1 MSVSPKLALA
11 TVALLL
17 SAPDT
22 AQAKDYKIAT
32 WNLDW
37 LTLRHTGDPALPENV
52 HTRRPADFTRLR
64 AYADKLNADIVAFEE
79 VDGTAAAAQIFNPAH
94 YTLITIRE
102 DVVQQ
107 VGLAVSNTIKVQQNA
122 DVTALDVEPDASHK
136 LRNGL
141 DATLT
146 FPNGA
151 TLRVLAV
158 HLKTGCH
165 EDIIATSQRPQCV
178 LLGKQIIPL
187 AAWAH
192 ARAAE
197 GTPYTILGD
206 FNRVMDQPEELST
219 ALAQAASLTRVT
231 TGKADPCWKGG
242 SFIDHIFLGG
252 PAQAWLIP
260 ASLRVQTYRNDPASE
275 RDRLSDHCPVSVR
288 ITT

>member
-1 MSVSPKLALA
+1 MSTTGKLIGALA
-11 TVALLL
+11 ALLL
-17 SAPDT
+17 SAPDVE
-22 AQAKDYKIAT
+22 AADWKIAT

-52 HTRRPADFTRLR
+52 HTRRPSDFTRLH

-79 VDGTAAAAQIFNPAH
+79 VDGQEAAARIFDPAH
-94 YTLITIRE
+94 YTIITIRE
-102 DVVQQ
+102 NVIQQ
-107 VGLAVSNTIKVQQNA
+107 VGLAVINTIAVHQNN
-122 DVTALDVEPDASHK
+122 DLIALNVEPGAPHQ

-151 TLRVLAV
+151 KLRVLAV

-165 EDIIATSQRPQCV
+165 EDAIANNPRPQCV
-178 LLGKQIIPL
+178 LLAKQIPPL

-197 GTPYTILGD
+197 GTPYAILGD
-206 FNRVMDQPEELST
+206 FNRVMDQPEEMST
-219 ALAQAASLTRVT
+219 ALAQAAPLTRVT
-231 TGKADPCWKGG
+231 TAQADPCWKGG

-252 PAQAWLIP
+252 PAQAWLVP
-260 ASLRVQTYRNDPASE
+260 ASLRVLTYRNDPTAD
-275 RDRLSDHCPVSVR
+275 RDRLSDHCPLSVR